1 MWSARHRRAVA
12 LGWVAVIAAA
22 SPPARMIPANT
33 DVGGEVPGESGA
45 AQRLYRERFGEE
57 QVPAQEIVVFSSPSR
72 TVDDPVYK
80 ETVESLMTQL
90 TALRW
95 TETQALGD
103 TTVVSS
109 TRIVSGTLTHYDI
122 GAPRE
127 ASPFVAPSGSGGDVT
142 FALVSLQDDPFD
154 RQRARPARARHGEDR
169 RGIVGRLHHR

>member
-22 SPPARMIPANT
+22 MAACGMIPART
-33 DVGGEVPGESGA
+33 DVGGEVPGEAGA

-57 QVPAQEIVVFSSPSR
+57 QAPTQEIVVFSSPSR

-109 TRIVSGTLTHYDI
+109 KRIVSGTLTHYDI
-122 GAPRE
+122 GAPRD

-142 FALVSLQDDPFD
+142 FALVSLQEDPID
-154 RQRARPARARHGEDR
+154 AERAHSARS
-169 RGIVGRLHHR
+169 